1 VKLKVQILTAAII
14 VLAVYVSAAQAQANL
29 TFSGGNGTPLT
40 ITLQQSV
47 SYTINNAQC
56 VSDGPIFI
64 FDETGN
70 PFSIGTQFVTG
81 TISFSING
89 GAAQAIIRARSGA
102 TVNNISA
109 NDIYIYD
116 AQPGAPSGSTVVL
129 SAGTLRTNNNVA
141 GAPPA
146 SGSFTTFIT
155 NGTGVRCSTNGVA
168 TVTTA
173 SSVSISGRVLTASGR
188 GLAKAAIYLTDL
200 QGNRRVARTNS
211 FGYYR
216 FSDIAAGQTVTI
228 EVVSK
233 RYQFA
238 PQVVNVMEEID
249 DLNFAAF

>member
-1 VKLKVQILTAAII
+1 VKLKSQILTAAII

-47 SYTINNAQC
+47 SYTINNVQC

-102 TVNNISA
+102 SVNNISA

-146 SGSFTTFIT
+146 SGSFTTF
-155 NGTGVRCSTNGVA
+155 N
-168 TVTTA
+168 
-173 SSVSISGRVLTASGR
+173 
-188 GLAKAAIYLTDL
+188 Y
-200 QGNRRVARTNS
+200 
-211 FGYYR
+211 
-216 FSDIAAGQTVTI
+216 
-228 EVVSK
+228 
-233 RYQFA
+233 
-238 PQVVNVMEEID
+238 
-249 DLNFAAF
+249 

>member
-1 VKLKVQILTAAII
+1 
-14 VLAVYVSAAQAQANL
+14 
-29 TFSGGNGTPLT
+29 
-40 ITLQQSV
+40 
-47 SYTINNAQC
+47 
-56 VSDGPIFI
+56 
-64 FDETGN
+64 
-70 PFSIGTQFVTG
+70 
-81 TISFSING
+81 
-89 GAAQAIIRARSGA
+89 
-102 TVNNISA
+102 
-109 NDIYIYD
+109 
-116 AQPGAPSGSTVVL
+116 
-129 SAGTLRTNNNVA
+129 
-141 GAPPA
+141 
-146 SGSFTTFIT
+146 
-155 NGTGVRCSTNGVA
+155 
-168 TVTTA
+168 VTTA